1 MDMSTF
7 IARMIMTQADKNLKA
22 GQDKYR
28 AYFVRTKIYEKWRSD
43 VESIL
48 ITDGYEECIVTE

>member
-7 IARMIMTQADKNLKA
+7 IARMIMTQADKNLEA

-28 AYFVRTKIYEKWRSD
+28 AYFVKVKIYEKWRSD
-43 VESIL
+43 VEAIL
-48 ITDGYEECIVTE
+48 ITDGYEDCIVSE